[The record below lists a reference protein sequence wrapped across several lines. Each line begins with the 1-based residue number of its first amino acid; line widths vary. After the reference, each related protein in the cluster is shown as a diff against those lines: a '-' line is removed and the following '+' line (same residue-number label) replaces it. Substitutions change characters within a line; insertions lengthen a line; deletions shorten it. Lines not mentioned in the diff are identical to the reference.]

1 MAAIHFNTAPQ
12 RKPFGSRR
20 TEARGAPGADQDIF
34 GESPFGQDLFG
45 YAFVMLAV
53 GDAIGVIFVL
63 KTLIYL
69 LHLNP

>member
-1 MAAIHFNTAPQ
+1 MAAIRFNTAPQ
-12 RKPFGSRR
+12 RKPFENRR
-20 TEARGAPGADQDIF
+20 TEARGAPGADQDLY
-34 GESPFGQDLFG
+34 GRSLFS